1 MHFSCPHEYQ
11 LDSKDCGPACIK
23 IIAKYYGRFF
33 SLQYLRDICG
43 VSGKSTILVPH
54 IPFVFNPRIKYYSFV
69 LVRLMQLYEIEYF
82 GGLKRQGEKGACKF
96 GDARSWYSGE
106 MGSMCVDFP
115 IVLFC
120 NYSLLIFLLSQL

>member
-82 GGLKRQGEKGACKF
+82 GGLKRQGEKGHVNL
-96 GDARSWYSGE
+96 E
-106 MGSMCVDFP
+106 MLGHG
-115 IVLFC
+115 IVVRWDQC
-120 NYSLLIFLLSQL
+120 AWIFQ